1 MPFFYDL
8 QPSLALRQHVRM
20 YRFMHLSFTDS
31 TLPPAKAYP
40 PRPEVTLSFYPRD
53 SEKVSYDDGRVL
65 PSVRS
70 ALIGQQNVVS
80 HRHVGKDFLMVQV
93 VFQPGGLYRLT
104 GIPTIDLN
112 NQYFDAEAVL
122 GRELKAL
129 NERLTNIEDYP
140 KMIPV
145 VEEFLLG
152 LVRKS
157 AYEIRPI
164 DKVGI
169 AMLQNVNQYSLDWL
183 AKEACLSAKQFERNF
198 NERIGINPKYFARII
213 RFDKVFR
220 MKNAFPNK
228 DWLSISLDCG
238 YYDYQHLV
246 RDYKEFTG
254 MTPANFYMQDTQSPE
269 RKFGIVE
276 V

>member
-8 QPSLALRQHVRM
+8 QPSLALKPYVRL
-20 YRFMHLSFTDS
+20 YRFMHLLFTDS
-31 TLPPAKAYP
+31 TLPRAKAYP

-53 SEKVSYDDGRVL
+53 SEKVSYEDGRS
-65 PSVRS
+65 PSRVRS

-80 HRHVGKDFLMVQV
+80 HRLVGKEFLMVQV

-122 GRELKAL
+122 GNEVRNL
-129 NERLTNIEDYP
+129 NQRLSNIEDYP
-140 KMIPV
+140 KMIPL
-145 VEEFLLG
+145 VEDFLMNM
-152 LVRKS
+152 VRKS
-157 AYEIRPI
+157 SYDIRPI

-169 AMLQNVNQYSLDWL
+169 AMLENVNQFSLDWL
-183 AKEACLSAKQFERNF
+183 AKESCLSSKQFERNF

-213 RFDKVFR
+213 RFDKAFR

-228 DWLSISLDCG
+228 DWLSIALECG

-254 MTPANFYMQDTQSPE
+254 MTPANFYLQDTQSPE

>member
-8 QPSLALRQHVRM
+8 QPSLALKPYVRL
-20 YRFMHLSFTDS
+20 YRFMHLLFTDS

-53 SEKVSYDDGRVL
+53 TEKVSYKDGRT
-65 PSVRS
+65 PAPVRS
-70 ALIGQQNVVS
+70 ALIGQQSVVS
-80 HRHVGKDFLMVQV
+80 HRLVGKEFLMVQV

-112 NQYFDAEAVL
+112 NQYYDAEAVL
-122 GRELKAL
+122 GNEVRNL
-129 NERLTNIEDYP
+129 NQRLSNIEDFA
-140 KMIPV
+140 KMIPL
-145 VEEFLLG
+145 VEDFLMNM
-152 LVRKS
+152 VRKS
-157 AYEIRPI
+157 SYDIRPI

-169 AMLQNVNQYSLDWL
+169 AMLESKNHYSLDWL
-183 AKEACLSAKQFERNF
+183 AKESCLSSKQFERNF

-213 RFDKVFR
+213 RFDKAFR

-228 DWLSISLDCG
+228 DWLSIALDCG

-246 RDYKEFTG
+246 RDYREFTG
-254 MTPANFYMQDTQSPE
+254 MTPASFYMQDTQSPE

>member
-8 QPSLALRQHVRM
+8 QPSLALRHCVRL
-20 YRFMHLSFTDS
+20 YRFMYLSFTDN

-40 PRPEVTLSFYPRD
+40 PRPEITLSFYPRD
-53 SEKVSYDDGRVL
+53 PERVHYSDGRVM
-65 PSVRS
+65 PSVKA
-70 ALIGQQNVVS
+70 ALIGQQNIVS
-80 HRHVGKDFLMVQV
+80 YRHVGKEFLLIQV
-93 VFQPGGLYRLT
+93 VFQPGGLYRMT

-112 NQYFDAEAVL
+112 NKYFDAAAVL
-122 GRELKAL
+122 G
-129 NERLTNIEDYP
+129 NEIKEVNEHLANIEDFQ

-145 VEEFLLG
+145 IEEFLLS

-157 AYEIRPI
+157 TYEIRPV
-164 DKVGI
+164 DKVGMV
-169 AMLQNVNQYSLDWL
+169 MLDNINKYSLDWL
-183 AKEACLSAKQFERNF
+183 AKESCLSSKQLERNF

-213 RFDKVFR
+213 KFDKAFR
-220 MKNAFPNK
+220 MKNAFPDR
-228 DWLSISLDCG
+228 DWLSIAIDCG

-254 MTPANFYMQDTQSPE
+254 MTPVNFYMQDMQSPE
-269 RKFGIVE
+269 RKFGIAE

>member
-1 MPFFYDL
+1 
-8 QPSLALRQHVRM
+8 M
-20 YRFMHLSFTDS
+20 YRFMHLAFTDRI
-31 TLPPAKAYP
+31 LPPAKAYP

-53 SEKVSYDDGRVL
+53 SEKVSYEDGRVL

-70 ALIGQQNVVS
+70 ALIGQQSVVS
-80 HRHVGKDFLMVQV
+80 HRHVGKEFLMVQI
-93 VFQPGGLYRLT
+93 VFQPGGLYRMT

-122 GRELKAL
+122 GNGAKAL
-129 NERLTNIEDYP
+129 NERLSSIEDYP

-152 LVRKS
+152 MVKKS

-169 AMLQNVNQYSLDWL
+169 AMLQNVNHYSLDWL

-213 RFDKVFR
+213 RFDKAFR
-220 MKNAFPNK
+220 LKNAMPNN
-228 DWLSISLDCG
+228 DWLSIALDCG

-254 MTPANFYMQDTQSPE
+254 MTPANFYEQDTQSPE

>member
-1 MPFFYDL
+1 
-8 QPSLALRQHVRM
+8 
-20 YRFMHLSFTDS
+20 
-31 TLPPAKAYP
+31 
-40 PRPEVTLSFYPRD
+40 
-53 SEKVSYDDGRVL
+53 
-65 PSVRS
+65 
-70 ALIGQQNVVS
+70 
-80 HRHVGKDFLMVQV
+80 MVQV

-122 GRELKAL
+122 GNEAKAL

-145 VEEFLLG
+145 VEDFLLS
-152 LVRKS
+152 LVKKS

-183 AKEACLSAKQFERNF
+183 AKESCLSAKQFERNF

-228 DWLSISLDCG
+228 DWLSIALDCG

-254 MTPANFYMQDTQSPE
+254 MTPASFYMQDTQSPE